1 MKAPV
6 FVFILCFFTG
16 FVLRAEEA
24 SPGKTADES
33 NANIPQGYEVGGKSL
48 SPNGRFAILY
58 PIHGDDSAE
67 LPPNLL
73 VCLKPYSVL
82 TRIGTEG
89 GRWQGARD
97 QPLAKWNSNSIVAIW
112 TAARWGMKDLAVYE
126 IEADEIKRIQP
137 VWRRVWLLFDEDF
150 RKRFLSKYPDEKGS
164 GVIFVS
170 KGAGPDSKPELEFK
184 GHKMLLNLFA
194 DNKPNL
200 SITPHWTASLHAV
213 WNLDTAELENVDF
226 RRGANRGAPELLKL
240 TEHEHEHE
248 QEEKITVDELLHYP
262 AGWLYPIDGKGP

>member
-1 MKAPV
+1 M
-6 FVFILCFFTG
+6 
-16 FVLRAEEA
+16 LRAEEA
-24 SPGKTADES
+24 PPGTSAVEP
-33 NANIPQGYEVGGKSL
+33 NAAIPKAYEIGEKSL

-58 PIHGDDSAE
+58 PIRADDIAE

-97 QPLAKWNSNSIVAIW
+97 QPLAKWNGNSMVAIW
-112 TAARWGMKDLAVYE
+112 IAARWGMQDLAIYE
-126 IEADEIKRIQP
+126 IEKDEIKRIQP
-137 VWRRVWLLFDEDF
+137 VWRAVYPLFNRDF
-150 RKRFLSKYPDEKGS
+150 QKRFLSKYPDEKGS

-170 KGAGPDSKPELEFK
+170 KGGPGSKPEFEFK

-200 SITPHWTASLHAV
+200 SVTPHWTASLHAV

-226 RRGANRGAPELLKL
+226 RPGPI
-240 TEHEHEHE
+240 
-248 QEEKITVDELLHYP
+248 EERPHY
-262 AGWLYPIDGKGP
+262 

>member
-1 MKAPV
+1 MVEREAVMKPL
-6 FVFILCFFTG
+6 I
-16 FVLRAEEA
+16 FVLVICLVTAVTVRAQET
-24 SPGKTADES
+24 SPGSATIQFAAD
-33 NANIPQGYEVGGKSL
+33 IPEGYEIGEKSL

-58 PIHGDDSAE
+58 PIRGNDSAE

-97 QPLAKWNSNSIVAIW
+97 QPLAKWNGDSIVAIW
-112 TAARWGMKDLAVYE
+112 IAARWGMRDLAIYE
-126 IEADEIKRIQP
+126 IEADQIKQVQP
-137 VWRRVWLLFDEDF
+137 VWRAVYSLFNRDF
-150 RKRFLSKYPDEKGS
+150 RERFLSKYPDEKGS

-170 KGAGPDSKPELEFK
+170 KREGPDSKPELEFK

-200 SITPHWTASLHAV
+200 SVTPHWTASLHAV

-226 RRGANRGAPELLKL
+226 RPGPIELRP
-240 TEHEHEHE
+240 
-248 QEEKITVDELLHYP
+248 HY
-262 AGWLYPIDGKGP
+262 

>member
-1 MKAPV
+1 LRVDSESVKPPFEACTFAGLKEDDVKAVIFV
-6 FVFILCFFTG
+6 FVLCLFDG
-16 FVLRAEEA
+16 LMLRAEEA
-24 SPGKTADES
+24 SPATAAVQS
-33 NANIPQGYEVGGKSL
+33 NTDIPKGYEIGEKSL

-58 PIHGDDSAE
+58 PTRGDDSAE
-67 LPPNLL
+67 RPPNLL

-97 QPLAKWNSNSIVAIW
+97 EPLAKWNGNSIVAIW
-112 TAARWGMKDLAVYE
+112 ITARWGMKDLAIYE
-126 IEADEIKRIQP
+126 IEGDQIKRVQP

-170 KGAGPDSKPELEFK
+170 KGGPDSKPEFEFK
-184 GHKMLLNLFA
+184 GRKMLLDLFA

-213 WNLDTAELENVDF
+213 WNLDTADLEKVDF
-226 RRGANRGAPELLKL
+226 QPGPI
-240 TEHEHEHE
+240 
-248 QEEKITVDELLHYP
+248 EERPNY
-262 AGWLYPIDGKGP
+262 

>member
-1 MKAPV
+1 LRVDSESVKPPFEACTFAGLKEDDVKAVIFV
-6 FVFILCFFTG
+6 FVLCLFDG
-16 FVLRAEEA
+16 LMLLAEEA
-24 SPGKTADES
+24 SPATAAVQS
-33 NANIPQGYEVGGKSL
+33 NTDIPKGYEIGEKSL

-58 PIHGDDSAE
+58 PTRGDDSAE
-67 LPPNLL
+67 RPPNLL

-97 QPLAKWNSNSIVAIW
+97 EPLAKWNGNSIVAIW
-112 TAARWGMKDLAVYE
+112 IAARWGMKDLAIYE
-126 IEADEIKRIQP
+126 IEGDQIKRVQP

-170 KGAGPDSKPELEFK
+170 KGGPDSKPEFEFK
-184 GHKMLLNLFA
+184 GRKMLLNVFA

-213 WNLDTAELENVDF
+213 WNLDTAELENVHF
-226 RRGANRGAPELLKL
+226 RPGPI
-240 TEHEHEHE
+240 
-248 QEEKITVDELLHYP
+248 EERPHY
-262 AGWLYPIDGKGP
+262 

>member
-1 MKAPV
+1 MKAV
-6 FVFILCFFTG
+6 ILLLIICLVT
-16 FVLRAEEA
+16 VVTVRANETPQDGATVE
-24 SPGKTADES
+24 SVAD
-33 NANIPQGYEVGGKSL
+33 IPAGYEIGEKSL

-58 PIHGDDSAE
+58 PIRGGDDTAE

-73 VCLKPYSVL
+73 VCLKPYLIL

-97 QPLAKWNSNSIVAIW
+97 QPLAKWNGNSMVAIW
-112 TAARWGMKDLAVYE
+112 FAARWGMQDLAVYE
-126 IEADEIKRIQP
+126 IEKDEIKRIQP

-170 KGAGPDSKPELEFK
+170 NHDSKPEFEFK
-184 GHKMLLNLFA
+184 GHRMLLNLFA

-200 SITPHWTASLHAV
+200 SITPHWTAALHAV
-213 WNLDTAELENVDF
+213 WNLDTADLENIDF
-226 RRGANRGAPELLKL
+226 RPGPI
-240 TEHEHEHE
+240 
-248 QEEKITVDELLHYP
+248 EERPHY
-262 AGWLYPIDGKGP
+262 